1 MSSRRQRGAAVLLAL
16 IFGMVMAFAVS
27 AIASLAAVHMQ
38 AAVRTRQRAA
48 ARAAAESGIA
58 ASLAA
63 LLSGK
68 SRSNIAG
75 EISGARYEARWSGSN
90 AGFTV
95 ESTGVAQRQGSPA
108 VQWSVRVTGR
118 FEGSTPIYTRCRADG
133 TVRRER

>member
-1 MSSRRQRGAAVLLAL
+1 MWSGRQRGAAALLAL
-16 IFGMVMAFAVS
+16 IFGMVMVFAVS
-27 AIASLAAVHMQ
+27 AIASLAAVHMK

-63 LLSGK
+63 LVSG
-68 SRSNIAG
+68 RSGSDIAG
-75 EISGARYEARWSGSN
+75 DISGARYNARWSGSN

-108 VQWSVRVTGR
+108 VQWSVRLTGR